1 MIYCSNYI
9 AKFRLIN
16 YEPYIY
22 LPILLVVEIFKLSW
36 NVLLS
41 IIHFAMFSRKTVQ
54 KKKTNK
60 LIIILDELLSTCTL
74 FWWILSAQLTGNW
87 SRKDKLFYKPHLGF
101 LYNHKIQYHQL
112 FRIQILKFIIFHFF
126 HLNDTACVW
135 DEGPS

>member
-9 AKFRLIN
+9 TKFRLIN

-41 IIHFAMFSRKTVQ
+41 IIHFAVFKRDCSEK
-54 KKKTNK
+54 KKKTV
-60 LIIILDELLSTCTL
+60 IIILDELLSTCTL

-87 SRKDKLFYKPHLGF
+87 SRKDKLFCKPHLGF
-101 LYNHKIQYHQL
+101 LYNHKIKFHQL
-112 FRIQILKFIIFHFF
+112 FRTQILKFIIFHLYF
-126 HLNDTACVW
+126 T
-135 DEGPS
+135 SST